1 MIRVAVGT
9 ASVLGL
15 TKIKMKVPPTT
26 AHLLTPG
33 RCTFDCKF
41 CTQAKSSAADSK
53 LLSRISWPEYDEKSV
68 FSALKERQNEFKRV
82 CLQVVHSG
90 GQDNYMKF
98 VQDISAVIDIPLSVD
113 LKAHD
118 IEVVRKTF
126 DYGADVVGLPM
137 DCANSRVYSKVKEGS
152 FLSQLYL
159 IKQAALEFKKRI
171 STHLIIGLGESE
183 KDAVGLIKKMHAQ
196 DVNLGLFAFT
206 PVKGISLENEKPP
219 TLNRYRR
226 IQLARYMVYNDMD
239 FNFKYDNYGNIV
251 SFGVKEEDIENIIDQ
266 SAFQTTGCVGCN
278 RPFYNES
285 PGKAMYNYPYTPSNI
300 EYKKAINEAYY
311 ELEGGNG

>member
-1 MIRVAVGT
+1 MIRIAVGT

-15 TKIKMKVPPTT
+15 TNIKMKALPTT
-26 AHLLTPG
+26 AHFLTPG
-33 RCTFDCKF
+33 RCTFDCRF
-41 CTQAKSSAADSK
+41 CTQAKSSNADSK
-53 LLSRISWPEYDEKSV
+53 LLSRISWPEFPEKTV
-68 FSALKERQNEFKRV
+68 FSALTKRQDEFERV
-82 CLQVVHSG
+82 CLQVVHSED
-90 GQDNYMKF
+90 QEDYLKF
-98 VQDISAVIDIPLSVD
+98 VADISSAINIPLSVD

-126 DYGADVVGLPM
+126 GAGADVVGLPM
-137 DCANSRVYSKVKEGS
+137 DCANSRIYTEVKEGS

-183 KDAVGLIKKMHAQ
+183 KDAVELIKKMYSL

-206 PVKGISLENEKPP
+206 PIKGTLLENEKPP
-219 TLNRYRR
+219 SLNRYRR

-239 FNFKYDNYGNIV
+239 FNFKYDSDGNIM
-251 SFGVKEEDIENIIDQ
+251 SFGVKEADIENIIDP
-266 SAFQTTGCVGCN
+266 SAFQTTGCAGCN

-285 PGKAMYNYPYTPSNI
+285 PGKVMYNYPYSPKNG
-300 EYKKAINEAYY
+300 EYKKAIYEALC

>member
-1 MIRVAVGT
+1 MIRVAAGT

-15 TKIKMKVPPTT
+15 TDIRMKAIPTT
-26 AHLLTPG
+26 AHFLTPG
-33 RCTFDCKF
+33 KCTFDCKF

-53 LLSRISWPEYDEKSV
+53 LLSRISWPGFDEDMV
-68 FSALKERQNEFKRV
+68 FSALKEKQNEFERV
-82 CLQVVHSG
+82 CLQVVHSNG
-90 GQDNYMKF
+90 MEDHLMF
-98 VQDISAVIDIPLSVD
+98 VEHISAAIDIPLSVD

-126 DYGADVVGLPM
+126 DAGADVVGLPM
-137 DCANSRVYSKVKEGS
+137 DCANSRIYSEVKEGS

-171 STHLIIGLGESE
+171 STHLIIGLGERE
-183 KDAVGLIKKMHAQ
+183 KDAVGLIKKMHAL

-206 PVKGISLENEKPP
+206 PIKGTSLENEKPP

-226 IQLARYMVYNDMD
+226 IQLARYLVYNDMD
-239 FNFKYDNYGNIV
+239 FNFKYDNEGNIM
-251 SFGVKEEDIENIIDQ
+251 SFGLNEEDIENIIDP

-285 PGKAMYNYPYTPSNI
+285 PGKAMYNYPFTPSEG
-300 EYKKAINEAYY
+300 EYKKAINEAYC
-311 ELEGGNG
+311 ELEGENG

>member
-15 TKIKMKVPPTT
+15 TDIKMKAIPTT
-26 AHLLTPG
+26 AHFLTPG

-41 CTQAKSSAADSK
+41 CTQAKSSNADTK
-53 LLSRISWPEYDEKSV
+53 LLSRISWPEFNEKIV
-68 FSALKERQNEFKRV
+68 LSALKEKQDEFKRV

-90 GQDNYMKF
+90 EQDNYLRF
-98 VQDISAVIDIPLSVD
+98 VKDISAAIDIPLSVD
-113 LKAHD
+113 LKAND

-126 DYGADVVGLPM
+126 DFGADVVGLPI
-137 DCANSRVYSKVKEGS
+137 DCANPRIYSKVKEGS

-183 KDAVGLIKKMHAQ
+183 KDAVGLIKKMHEL

-206 PVKGISLENEKPP
+206 PIKGTLLENEKPP
-219 TLNRYRR
+219 TLDQYRR
-226 IQLARYMVYNDMD
+226 IQLARYLVYNNMD
-239 FNFKYDNYGNIV
+239 FNFKYDDEGNIM
-251 SFGVKEEDIENIIDQ
+251 SFGAKEEDIENIIDS
-266 SAFQTTGCVGCN
+266 SAFQTTGCAGCN

-285 PGKAMYNYPYTPSNI
+285 PGKALYNYPYTPSNE
-300 EYKKAINEAYY
+300 EYKKAINEAYCQ
-311 ELEGGNG
+311 LEGGNG